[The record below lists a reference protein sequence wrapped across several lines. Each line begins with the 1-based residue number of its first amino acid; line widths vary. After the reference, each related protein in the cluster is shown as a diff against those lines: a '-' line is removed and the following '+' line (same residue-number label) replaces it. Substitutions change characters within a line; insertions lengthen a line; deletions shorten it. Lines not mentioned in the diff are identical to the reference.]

1 MAYDF
6 SQTKKKGEEI
16 KEWMK
21 KESASLRT
29 GRATPALVENIP
41 VDSYGSRVPL
51 KHVASISVEDAR
63 TLRVTP
69 WDAGVVKNIEH
80 AIIGSNLGVQPI
92 ADKQSV
98 RIVMPELTEERRKSL
113 IKILYDKLEEAK
125 ISLKLAREE
134 VWKDVQEK
142 ERNGEISEDDKF
154 RLKEELQKIIDGFSK
169 EIEEMAERKELEI
182 RS

>member
-6 SQTKKKGEEI
+6 SQIKKKGEEI

-21 KESASLRT
+21 KESSSLRT
-29 GRATPALVENIP
+29 GRATPALVENII

-63 TLRVTP
+63 TLRIAP
-69 WDAGVVKNIEH
+69 WDAGILKNIEH
-80 AIIGSNLGVQPI
+80 AIITSNLGIQPI

-98 RIVMPELTEERRKSL
+98 RVTMPELTEERRKSL
-113 IKILYDKLEEAK
+113 IKILYDKLEEAR

-134 VWKDVQEK
+134 VWKDIQEK
-142 ERNGEISEDDKF
+142 EKNGEIPEDDKF
-154 RLKEELQKIIDGFSK
+154 RLKDELQKIIDGIFQ
-169 EIEEMAERKELEI
+169 EIEGVANKKQLEI
-182 RS
+182 EN

>member
-1 MAYDF
+1 MYDF
-6 SQTKKKGEEI
+6 SQIKKKGEEI

-21 KESASLRT
+21 KESSSLRT
-29 GRATPALVENIP
+29 GRATPALVENLV

-51 KHVASISVEDAR
+51 KHVASISAEDAR

-69 WDAGVVKNIEH
+69 WDAGMLKNIEH
-80 AIIGSNLGVQPI
+80 AIISSNLGIQPI

-98 RIVMPELTEERRKSL
+98 RVTMPELTEERRKSL

-142 ERNGEISEDDKF
+142 ERNGEIPEDDKF
-154 RLKEELQKIIDGFSK
+154 RLKDELQKIIDGFSK
-169 EIEEMAERKELEI
+169 EIEEMIERKELEI
-182 RS
+182 RN